1 MKYQDVGDRGD
12 PSTDGI
18 LNKLDEIA
26 CLVAEQLF
34 DDIHRLDNGSDL
46 YALES
51 NPHSQNR
58 AELLRSGFSFECGKA
73 LREMLIHY
81 AANLEGHFLQ
91 AGLHRF
97 PLFVRADIRMT
108 KIL

>member
-26 CLVAEQLF
+26 CLVAEQLI
-34 DDIHRLDNGSDL
+34 DDIHRLDNGNDL

-51 NPHSQNR
+51 NSHSQI
-58 AELLRSGFSFECGKA
+58 EQSFSDLVFHSSAVK
-73 LREMLIHY
+73 
-81 AANLEGHFLQ
+81 
-91 AGLHRF
+91 HRG
-97 PLFVRADIRMT
+97 RC
-108 KIL
+108 